1 MISAENPLRWRNRAT
16 EAVRDGVGRPPSA
29 ESLLVIARRANCSSP
44 SSYTSSRT
52 SRTSCGSTPLISS
65 SLLRRYD
72 PIGFVRRRPL
82 AQAVANRRS
91 FRYPSSF
98 NRSRA
103 TRNSAPVNPL
113 TASRRASSALVLS
126 RAVRRRTPALYAAS
140 GDLGFSEA
148 FVREAVPCLLRSRID
163 PPRSRSLEP

>member
-1 MISAENPLRWRNRAT
+1 MISPENPLRWRNRAT
-16 EAVRDGVGRPPSA
+16 EAVRDGAGRPLSV
-29 ESLLVIARRANCSSP
+29 ESLPAIARRATGSSP

-52 SRTSCGSTPLISS
+52 SRTSCDSTPLTSS
-65 SLLRRYD
+65 SLLRRYG

-82 AQAVANRRS
+82 AHAVANRRS
-91 FRYPSSF
+91 FRYPSSC

-126 RAVRRRTPALYAAS
+126 RAARRRTPALYAAS
-140 GDLGFSEA
+140 GDLGLSEA
-148 FVREAVPCLLRSRID
+148 FVREGCPFVPGSRID
-163 PPRSRSLEP
+163 PPRSRSLEF